1 MKSYILTN
9 NTFLGVQVNL
19 HSGVATGVKYLT
31 SMDLQDGHGS
41 GSANETTRKRHQHCV
56 VTQAEQTDR
65 YTTLLLTDLRLR
77 VKTVSQQKT

>member
-41 GSANETTRKRHQHCV
+41 GSANETRKRHQHCV
-56 VTQAEQTDR
+56 VAQAEQTDR
-65 YTTLLLTDLRLR
+65 YSAVLLTDLRL
-77 VKTVSQQKT
+77 